1 MIGRTHRDCVTYP
14 IDGGPMALDFT
25 RRQLLLGA
33 GAVSGIAVVGASC
46 TDESTVGLGRPVARP
61 TGWPD
66 ADAWQDLN
74 QRVSGRLIQPVSP
87 LRSCSLDASSAECE
101 TALEAMKNPF
111 FHEDQVGSTQST
123 GWMDAWQ
130 SAVSPYAVEAETAQ
144 DIAAAVDF
152 AREHEIRLAVKGAGH
167 DYLGRNNAPDSLL
180 VWTHRMRNIN
190 MHDAFVPAGAPNG
203 TDGVTALSVG
213 AGTRWIEAYA
223 AATNAGRYVQ
233 GGGCTS
239 VGASGGFIQG
249 SGFGS
254 FSKAFGTG
262 SGGVLEFEVITA
274 DGEVRVVNQHQDPDL
289 FWALRGGGG
298 STFGIVARTTLLAH
312 PIPNNT
318 GTVSGTIVA
327 KDDAAYEDLVGAAV
341 AFYPVALDNPSWGEQ
356 IRFRPDNTVEFALTF
371 LDLSRAEAEA
381 TFAPLLEPLRAQS
394 DRFEVDVSFVEIPF
408 ERLWDVTWWQ
418 ETDPDFV
425 TLDPRPNQPDNQY
438 WWSGNQ
444 GEVAAYW
451 FAYESRWVPTSML
464 VDRPADATRMLVDAS
479 KLRNLTFQ
487 INKGLSGQSAES
499 RERDRDTALHPT
511 AFDAAA
517 LIIMASAEQYAYPG
531 ITGHEPDRAKGR
543 RERDE
548 VAAAMSIVR
557 GALPGQGA
565 YANEASYFTEDWKN
579 EFWGPNYERL
589 LEIKR
594 RVDPTNLFRVHH
606 GVGSDE

>member
-1 MIGRTHRDCVTYP
+1 
-14 IDGGPMALDFT
+14 MALDFT
-25 RRQLLLGA
+25 RRQLLLSA

-46 TDESTVGLGRPVARP
+46 TDESAVGLGRPVARP

-87 LRSCSLDASSAECE
+87 LRSCSLDPSSAECE

-152 AREHEIRLAVKGAGH
+152 AREHGVRLVVKGAGH

-180 VWTHRMRNIN
+180 VWTHRMRNTN

-203 TDGVTALSVG
+203 TDGVAALSVG

-262 SGGVLEFEVITA
+262 AGGVLEFEVVTA
-274 DGEVRVVNQHQDPDL
+274 DGEVRVVNRHQDPDL

-327 KDDAAYEDLVGAAV
+327 KDDAAYEDVVGAVV
-341 AFYPVALDNPSWGEQ
+341 AFYPAALDNPSWGEQ
-356 IRFRPDNTVEFALTF
+356 IRFRTDRTVEFALTF
-371 LDLSRAEAEA
+371 LDLSRAAAEA
-381 TFAPLLEPLRAQS
+381 TFATLLEPLRAQP

-418 ETDPDFV
+418 ENDPDFV
-425 TLDPRPNQPDNQY
+425 VLDPRPNQPDNQY

-444 GEVAAYW
+444 GEVGAYW

-464 VDRPADATRMLVDAS
+464 VDRPAEATRMLVDTS

-517 LIIMASAEQYAYPG
+517 LIIMASAQQYAYPG
-531 ITGHEPDRAKGR
+531 ITGHEPDRAKGA

-548 VAAAMSIVR
+548 VTAAMSIVR
-557 GALPGQGA
+557 DALPGQGA
-565 YANEASYFTEDWKN
+565 YANEASFFTDDWKN
-579 EFWGPNYERL
+579 EFWGSNYERL